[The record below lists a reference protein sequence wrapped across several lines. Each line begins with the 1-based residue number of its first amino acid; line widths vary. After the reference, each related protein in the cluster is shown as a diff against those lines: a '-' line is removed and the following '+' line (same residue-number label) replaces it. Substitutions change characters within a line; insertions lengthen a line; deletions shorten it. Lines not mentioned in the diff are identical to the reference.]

1 MLDTLKKQKLFFIS
15 LIGIVVVSL
24 TLTATFAYQSLNVE
38 EKEGSDTGMTLNV
51 GVLDVSFQKTNK
63 IETHN
68 MSLLDNYKTA
78 DYVEFIVDNTRSTDD
93 VAYQISLANL
103 EYSTNLSSEDFNYTV
118 TKIIGNEE
126 TVLSNGNFSELSK
139 IEPYTSEFT
148 LKLYDRTYNYISVGE
163 KQTIRLYLW
172 LKETT
177 DNQNYLKNTSFKG
190 IITLTSIFKNDI
202 PITLSEKIIENSKT
216 GNGIT
221 STKYQTTQ
229 KSLVGTSS
237 LEDERLLLT
246 TIDND
251 GTSYY
256 YRGNVLDNYINFEG
270 MCFRIVRILGNGNI
284 KLVLAD
290 ENNECNS
297 KLITNTSSLIGGYT
311 NEFNYTNIEINLNK
325 WLNGETI
332 TTDNTNTTYTP
343 KRNLN
348 NVDSIVNT
356 EWCKGLL
363 EDETVTLECKSENKV
378 TSKIGVLSLDEM
390 IYAGL
395 SITGTNYSHYLKH
408 NAESEYVTY
417 TNKVIEEVVN
427 YVYVTKNGGIEISDE
442 KMVGIRPSIVIDK
455 DVLYATGDGTI
466 DNPYVIY

>member
-51 GVLDVSFQKTNK
+51 GVLDVSFQKTNT
-63 IETHN
+63 INVTN
-68 MSLLDNYKTA
+68 MQLLSSYETA
-78 DYVEFIVDNTRSTDD
+78 DYVEFIVDNTRSTND

-118 TKIIGNEE
+118 TKIINNEE
-126 TVLSNGNFSELSK
+126 IVLSNGNFSELSK
-139 IEPYTSEFT
+139 VEPFTSEFT
-148 LKLYDRTYNYISVGE
+148 LKLYDRTYNYISTNE

-172 LKETT
+172 LKETSA
-177 DNQNYLKNTSFKG
+177 NQNYLENTSFKG
-190 IITLTSIFKNDI
+190 MITLTSIFKNDI
-202 PITLSEKIIENSKT
+202 PITLKNKIIENSKM
-216 GNGIT
+216 GDGIT

-348 NVDSIVNT
+348 NVDSIVNA

-363 EDETVTLECKSENKV
+363 EDETITLECKSENKV

-390 IYAGL
+390 IYAGS
-395 SITGTNYSHYLKH
+395 SITGTNYSHYLKP
-408 NAESEYVTY
+408 NAESEYATY

-427 YVYVTKNGGIEISDE
+427 YVYVTKDGGIEISDE